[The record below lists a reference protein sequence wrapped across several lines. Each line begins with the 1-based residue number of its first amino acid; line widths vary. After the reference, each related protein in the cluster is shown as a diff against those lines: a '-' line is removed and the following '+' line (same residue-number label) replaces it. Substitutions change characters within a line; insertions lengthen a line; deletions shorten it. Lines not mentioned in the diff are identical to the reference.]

1 MKRRSFLAG
10 TAVAASLSS
19 LTLALPKSVLAM
31 QEKGSKSKYLDSI
44 GLQLWTVR
52 NQMAEDEQKTL
63 TAVKDAGYKQVEL
76 MNVVN
81 SGGIIKQA
89 KELGLNVTSAFVEW
103 QSVMQFDN
111 DEIPTREAI
120 IAKAK
125 EHGLKHLVFGYIGKG
140 HRETAEL
147 MKKVAAAGNEF
158 GAMCADAGI
167 QLCYH
172 NHSFEF
178 AKVDGEKT
186 GFEILMDEFDDR
198 CKFELDVFWA
208 KIGGWDPFDTL
219 KKLDGRLTQVHLKDL
234 KADTPLNY
242 DEGDVPTDAFQE
254 CGDGTIDMAKVMRV
268 AEECGALQCHVEQDQ
283 SPDPIASIGQSMTHL
298 AGLKS

>member
-10 TAVAASLSS
+10 TAAAASLST
-19 LTLALPKSVLAM
+19 LTLALPKSILAM
-31 QEKGSKSKYLDSI
+31 QEKGNTSKYLDTL

-52 NQMAEDEQKTL
+52 NQMDEDPKKTL
-63 TAVKDAGYKQVEL
+63 TAVKEAGYKQVEL

-81 SGGIIKQA
+81 SSDIVKQA

-103 QSVMQFDN
+103 QSVLQLDN
-111 DEIPTREAI
+111 DNIPTREAI

-125 EHGLKHLVFGYIGKG
+125 EFGLKHLVFGYIGKG
-140 HRETAEL
+140 HRETVEL
-147 MKKVAAAGNEF
+147 MKKVATAGNEF
-158 GAMCADAGI
+158 GTMCADSGI

-178 AKVDGEKT
+178 AKVDGQKT
-186 GFEILMDEFDDR
+186 GFEILMDEFDER

-208 KIGGWDPFDTL
+208 KIGGWDPFETL

-234 KADTPLNY
+234 KADTPVNH
-242 DEGDVPTDAFQE
+242 DEGKVATDAFQE
-254 CGDGTIDMAKVMRV
+254 CGDGTIDMAKVMKV

-283 SPDPIASIGQSMTHL
+283 SPDPIASIGQSINHL
-298 AGLKS
+298 SSLKY